1 MCALDLGGS
10 SVSGGEDSPATP
22 SSRRK
27 PMRVSVIARHAFGLV
42 DLAAYLG
49 SQGVSVT
56 YCAKADEL
64 SPETYADK
72 AAPAP
77 DIVVLAVQGDL
88 REEIAIVRRLRDDTR
103 VLCMAIASE
112 DNEEARISLLEAG
125 CDDCVMKHTTPREV
139 LARMRAMLRRAAIGH
154 GLPLSA
160 VSEAQTIRQ
169 AAGSGKGPLDLGFG
183 WTLCC
188 TRREIFRPDGTSCA
202 ATTAEFNLLA
212 CLAMQ
217 PGVPVSR
224 NDISQAV
231 YRRNYRADDRS
242 VDNLVVRLRRKLET
256 DPQEPK
262 VLRSVRLIGYMFAG
276 FEPLAIRVKPARF
289 PREAKTEY
297 AQFLPT

>member
-27 PMRVSVIARHAFGLV
+27 PMRVSVIARQAIGLV

-56 YCAKADEL
+56 YHAKADEL
-64 SPETYADK
+64 FPETYADK
-72 AAPAP
+72 AAAAP

-88 REEIAIVRRLRDDTR
+88 RSELAIVRRLRADSR

-112 DNEEARISLLEAG
+112 DNEESRITLLEAG
-125 CDDCVMKHTTPREV
+125 CDDCVMNHTTPREI
-139 LARMRAMLRRAAIGH
+139 LARMRAMLRRAATDH
-154 GLPLSA
+154 GLLPSA
-160 VSEAQTIRQ
+160 VPEAQAIRQ
-169 AAGSGKGPLDLGFG
+169 AADSRKGPLDLGLG
-183 WTLCC
+183 WKLCC
-188 TRREIFRPDGTSCA
+188 TRREIYRPDGTSCA

-224 NDISQAV
+224 DDISQAV

-276 FEPLAIRVKPARF
+276 FEPPTVRVKLPRF
-289 PREAKTEY
+289 PRQAKTEF
-297 AQFLPT
+297 AQFVTT